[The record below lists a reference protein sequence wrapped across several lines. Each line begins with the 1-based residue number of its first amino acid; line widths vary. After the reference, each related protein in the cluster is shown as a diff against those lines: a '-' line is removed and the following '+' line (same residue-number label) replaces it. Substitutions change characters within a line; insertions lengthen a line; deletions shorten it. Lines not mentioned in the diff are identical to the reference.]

1 MFMPSIPTHTHTS
14 EAVKFHGV
22 DLPNYLFRK
31 PTINMPPKSKR
42 PQLLKRT
49 SDGPPPQYYWRTH
62 GKPQELQRR
71 VMHGLLLGWST
82 EIIARETGAKPRTI
96 QYWRT
101 NLIRY
106 QSMNRPPLAALGR
119 RHKLTRADKDAL
131 KEALLQHGWMIQ

>member
-1 MFMPSIPTHTHTS
+1 MMNRDELCWMKVEGERRQWIKYNSGEATHTHTS

-71 VMHGLLLGWST
+71 VMHGLLIGWST
-82 EIIARETGAKPRTI
+82 GTIARQTG
-96 QYWRT
+96 
-101 NLIRY
+101 
-106 QSMNRPPLAALGR
+106 
-119 RHKLTRADKDAL
+119 
-131 KEALLQHGWMIQ
+131 E